1 MIDLV
6 GSLDYVS
13 FDEVYTFSLPNE
25 QVKIDIPIIN
35 DVALEDDEEFFTIEF
50 LFLNDSVPVSATGF
64 QATVIIIDDDSTLT
78 TFKKNSS

>member
-25 QVKIDIPIIN
+25 QVKIDVPIIN

-50 LFLNDSVPVSATGF
+50 LFLNDSVPVSATRF

-78 TFKKNSS
+78 TFKNNSS